1 MYKIIKNGDVLAMTE
16 APNYIRRAENGCLA
30 LCREEEAEG
39 IAYNNQIFQLEGRPD
54 LEGSSATVT
63 LEGSDAGSEIT
74 KAAAAG
80 GILFV
85 TMAEAGNIDAATAGE
100 HADLFSLWAVPVA
113 YTAGQIRRHTDGK
126 LYRCLLDH
134 TSQVDW
140 APDNAPSLW
149 VAIADP
155 AEEWP
160 AWSQPMGVHDT
171 YRAGD
176 KVSHQDKHWTS
187 DMDSNVWEPGV
198 FGWTE
203 TAEE

>member
-100 HADLFSLWAVPVA
+100 HAEHQRKKNPM
-113 YTAGQIRRHTDGK
+113 HTRLNTDHSRAF
-126 LYRCLLDH
+126 LCLEK
-134 TSQVDW
+134 
-140 APDNAPSLW
+140 
-149 VAIADP
+149 I
-155 AEEWP
+155 
-160 AWSQPMGVHDT
+160 
-171 YRAGD
+171 
-176 KVSHQDKHWTS
+176 
-187 DMDSNVWEPGV
+187 
-198 FGWTE
+198 F
-203 TAEE
+203 